1 MRENGEQL
9 LTATARLDAP
19 WGIRRILNSTLR
31 SSVRFNAMDARA
43 CLTSL
48 VPMESHDMSSPNDCV
63 CSQNAKDCE
72 W

>member
-1 MRENGEQL
+1 M
-9 LTATARLDAP
+9 
-19 WGIRRILNSTLR
+19 LR

-63 CSQNAKDCE
+63 CSQNAEDYAWSQRSTPELPAIMC
-72 W
+72 